1 MQSSDYAREMLQT
14 GRRGLVGALAGGA
27 WMAWGTISAH
37 SFTPAVIAAFVLAA
51 SFLLACCGYCMIQGM
66 RRLRQSG
73 ERLRRSF
80 NKGFLLL
87 SILEGAAVGG
97 VIFAAQKLGRLDLL
111 PAWVG
116 IVIGLHFFALA
127 RVFRL
132 RRYNVVGLAIT
143 AWCVLAWTLFRG
155 ESLTV
160 GVGLG
165 VGVILWSATS
175 IFLVRVIARKTSA

>member
-1 MQSSDYAREMLQT
+1 L
-14 GRRGLVGALAGGA
+14 
-27 WMAWGTISAH
+27 ISAH
-37 SFTPAVIAAFVLAA
+37 AFTPFVITIFALAVG
-51 SFLLACCGYCMIQGM
+51 SLLACCGYCLIRGILE
-66 RRLRQSG
+66 LRQSG
-73 ERLRRSF
+73 ERPRRSF

-87 SILEGAAVGG
+87 SIAEGAAVGA

-132 RRYNVVGLAIT
+132 RRYHVVGAAIT
-143 AWCVLAWTLFRG
+143 AWCVLAWIFFRG
-155 ESLTV
+155 DALTV

-175 IFLVRVIARKTSA
+175 IFLLRALARKTSA